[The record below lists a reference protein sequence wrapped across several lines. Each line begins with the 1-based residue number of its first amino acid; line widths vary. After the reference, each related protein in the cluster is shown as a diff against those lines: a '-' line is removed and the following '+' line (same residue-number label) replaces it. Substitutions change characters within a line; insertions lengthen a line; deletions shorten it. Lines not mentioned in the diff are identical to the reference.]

1 MDLEKGNVT
10 FGREYRDDTTQFT
23 GKATALCTYQNAEP
37 QVKLEALKP
46 DGSGVTA
53 EWFPVGRLSFTS

>member
-1 MDLEKGNVT
+1 MDLDKGNVT

-23 GKATALCTYQNAEP
+23 GKATALCTYQNAEA